1 MPRSAADERHA
12 APGPGIDPRLLAD
25 LAEVVGPPNVLT
37 DAEVIAGYAVDWTGR
52 FQGRAPAVVRPGTT
66 EEVAGVVAVCR
77 RHGAALV
84 PQGGNTGLVGG
95 GVPLHGEV
103 VLSLR
108 RFDGLGPVDEGAG
121 QVTAGAG
128 VTIADLR
135 RGAEAA
141 GWAYGV
147 DLGSRDS
154 ATVGGNV
161 ATNAGGLRLLRYG
174 DTRAQVLGIEA
185 VLGNGGIVS
194 HLGGLL
200 KDNTGYALAP
210 LLCGSEGTLGIVT
223 AVRLR
228 LVPPAPQSVVALL
241 AFDGEGAVARAV
253 TTALDLRRAL
263 PELSA
268 AEFLLRDGMELVC
281 EAVDLPAP
289 FPEPHDAYLLLE
301 VSGRS
306 DPTATLV
313 DAVGSLEG
321 LADAAVGTE
330 PPRARALWRYRE
342 AQPEAVN
349 AVGVPPHKMDVTLPA
364 GELAGFIR
372 DVPGVVATAAPGAR
386 TWLYGHVAD
395 GNVHVNVTGPDPE
408 DEEVDDAVLH
418 AVVERGGSIS
428 AEHGIGTAKAGWLH
442 LNRTPAELD
451 AFAAVKRALDP
462 DGILNPHVLLP
473 RP

>member
-1 MPRSAADERHA
+1 MSRPPSATGP
-12 APGPGIDPRLLAD
+12 APANAGDPQLLAD
-25 LAEVVGPPNVLT
+25 LVDAVGPGQVLT
-37 DAEVIAGYAVDWTGR
+37 DPEVVAGYAVDWTGR
-52 FQGRAPAVVRPGTT
+52 FAGSSPAVVRPGSA
-66 EEVAGVVAVCR
+66 EEVAAVVAACR

-95 GVPLHGEV
+95 GVPLQGEV

-108 RFDGLGPVDEGAG
+108 RLSGIREVDRGAG

-128 VTIADLR
+128 ASIADLR
-135 RGAEAA
+135 AAAEAA

-147 DLGSRDS
+147 DLGSRDT

-161 ATNAGGLRLLRYG
+161 ATNAGGLRVLRYG
-174 DTRAQVLGIEA
+174 DTRAQVLGVEA
-185 VLGNGGIVS
+185 VLGSGDVVS

-210 LLCGSEGTLGIVT
+210 LLCGSEGTLGVVT

-228 LVPPAPQSVVALL
+228 LVPPAPASVVALL
-241 AFDGEGAVARAV
+241 AFDGRGAVGRAV
-253 TTALDLRRAL
+253 STALELRRTL
-263 PELSA
+263 PDLSA
-268 AEFLLRDGMELVC
+268 AELLLRDGMALVC
-281 EAVDLPAP
+281 GSADLSAP
-289 FPEPHDAYLLLE
+289 FPEPHDAYLLIE
-301 VSGRS
+301 VSGPV
-306 DPTATLV
+306 DPTAALV
-313 DAVGSLEG
+313 DAVGSLDG

-349 AVGVPPHKMDVTLPA
+349 SLGVPPHKLDVTLPA
-364 GELAGFIR
+364 GELAAFIE
-372 DVPGVVATAAPGAR
+372 DVPAVVEAAAPGSA

-408 DEEVDDAVLH
+408 DEAVDDAVLH
-418 AVVERGGSIS
+418 AVVARGGSIS
-428 AEHGIGTAKAGWLH
+428 AEHGIGTAKARWLS
-442 LNRTPAELD
+442 LNRSPAELA
-451 AFAAVKRALDP
+451 AFSAIKRALDP
-462 DGILNPHVLLP
+462 DGVLNPNVLLP